1 MAKVEVKM
9 PEDFLLR
16 LSKLGDKTDEIV
28 ESCLEAGSEVV
39 LSRVRS
45 NLSSVIGGGTKYPSE
60 STGELEASLGVTP
73 VKVDN
78 KGVHNVKIGFN
89 EPRRRQYAA
98 KGKRSYYTITNAMIA
113 NVIEHGKHGQPP
125 KPFLKP
131 ARTSSRKPAIE
142 AMKRKLEEEI
152 GKL

>member
-9 PEDFLLR
+9 PEDFLLK

-39 LSRVRS
+39 LAKVRS
-45 NLSSVIGGGTKYPSE
+45 NLSSVIGSGTEYPSE

-142 AMKRKLEEEI
+142 AMKQKLDEEI

>member
-9 PEDFLLR
+9 PEDFLLK
-16 LSKLGDKTDEIV
+16 LSKLGDNTDEIV

-39 LSRVRS
+39 LSKVRS

-73 VKVDN
+73 IKVDN

>member
-9 PEDFLLR
+9 PEDFLLKF
-16 LSKLGDKTDEIV
+16 SKLGEKTDEIV
-28 ESCLEAGSEVV
+28 ESCLEVGSEVV
-39 LSRVRS
+39 LSKVRS

-73 VKVDN
+73 IKVDN